1 MSLWMATPRMP
12 LMVRKMRVIRMMM
25 VESRRRLW
33 RNLLWAAS
41 CRRLAPRKDQVRKHS
56 FAAQTQD

>member
-12 LMVRKMRVIRMMM
+12 LTVRKMRVIRMMM

-33 RNLLWAAS
+33 RNLL
-41 CRRLAPRKDQVRKHS
+41 
-56 FAAQTQD
+56 